1 MTDEKF
7 TIKDTLVRDHIRGY
21 SYQLNTRIDATNL
34 AETLNNYETTIQHL
48 QKQIQHNNN
57 YDDLRKQVIAL
68 QMDISNCQADLNKIK
83 ELIQ

>member
-21 SYQLNTRIDATNL
+21 SYQLNSRIDAEHL
-34 AETLNNYETTIQHL
+34 CRTLTEYETE
-48 QKQIQHNNN
+48 KQNDIIYEKIRQ
-57 YDDLRKQVIAL
+57 QIIAL